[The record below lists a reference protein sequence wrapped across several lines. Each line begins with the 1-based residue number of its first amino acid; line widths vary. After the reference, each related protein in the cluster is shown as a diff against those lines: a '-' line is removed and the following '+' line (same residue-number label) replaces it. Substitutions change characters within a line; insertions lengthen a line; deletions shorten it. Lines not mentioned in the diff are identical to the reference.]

1 MLVMRS
7 ILRKH
12 RLEAAWVVFA
22 AVNLLVMPHL
32 GDWETVPFHFVWVSL
47 TLLYGLRVWRPST
60 TAVVLGAVC
69 VTTGYALVQ
78 MADQGEVTAAELTE
92 VPLMAAMFVAMVW
105 HARRRQAAVEELRRT
120 SEREREFIRD
130 ASHQLR
136 TPITIAR
143 IHAELIRE
151 ANDVTAA
158 HDDAVVVLDELT
170 TLGTIAERLLLLA
183 AAEHADFL
191 VRRPVDAEELVV
203 SVARRWAVDRSRRWL
218 IGVGVDGM
226 LECDRDRVAEALDA
240 LVENALKFT
249 REEDQIAIRAFGD
262 NGDAVIEVADTGI
275 GISPDDL
282 GRIFER
288 FAVVQDEPKHGT
300 GLGLSIAKTIVEA
313 HGGSISVASAP
324 GKGSTFRIRL
334 PGLRSLDAPTPAF
347 ARTAVPLGAPAP
359 EVR

>member
-47 TLLYGLRVWRPST
+47 TLLYGLRVWRRST
-60 TAVVLGAVC
+60 TSVVLGAVC

-78 MADQGEVTAAELTE
+78 RADQGEVTAAELTE

-120 SEREREFIRD
+120 AEREHEFIRD

-151 ANDVTAA
+151 ATDVSAVHNDAA
-158 HDDAVVVLDELT
+158 VVLDELT

-191 VRRPVDAEELVV
+191 VRRPVDPEALLV
-203 SVARRWAVDRSRRWL
+203 SVARRWGADGSRRWL
-218 IGVGVDGM
+218 VDVDVEGT
-226 LECDRDRVAEALDA
+226 LQGDRDRLVTALDA
-240 LVENALKFT
+240 LLENALKFT
-249 REEDQIAIRAFGD
+249 REGDQ
-262 NGDAVIEVADTGI
+262 
-275 GISPDDL
+275 
-282 GRIFER
+282 
-288 FAVVQDEPKHGT
+288 
-300 GLGLSIAKTIVEA
+300 
-313 HGGSISVASAP
+313 
-324 GKGSTFRIRL
+324 
-334 PGLRSLDAPTPAF
+334 
-347 ARTAVPLGAPAP
+347 
-359 EVR
+359 